1 MDLRDRIRPL
11 FSTHGKLDVMSYG
24 KYVLMA
30 FLLFFANFLV
40 GTVLFS
46 GMAAALAALARISHR
61 NGCIGAANQRKLL
74 CHNDLTPTRG
84 APRCR
89 QSVPRIFLDSHPL
102 KDAM

>member
-46 GMAAALAALARISHR
+46 GMAAALAALGAPVLLAWLPILVGMPFMLAAVISWW
-61 NGCIGAANQRKLL
+61 GIVLAATVRFIRFLRDDL
-74 CHNDLTPTRG
+74 CPTR
-84 APRCR
+84 
-89 QSVPRIFLDSHPL
+89 Q
-102 KDAM
+102 